1 VAGGLGN
8 VTPVKRKTK
17 IIATLGPAVA
27 SRAAIGQLVAAGMD
41 VARLNFSHGTQ
52 ETHGQWT
59 AWVREAAEEHGRA
72 VAVLQDIQGPRIRVG
87 TFPGG
92 QVELRTGDRVTLVD
106 GEGEGSRRRIFVQH
120 LGAAGLSR
128 GDRVL
133 LADGLIELSV
143 TRRVAGGVSALVN
156 EGGTLADHKG
166 AAFPGVLLDIPAVT
180 EKDRADLAFGR
191 SIGVDLVAASFVVS
205 AEDIAAVRAVAGDA
219 PVIAKIERKAALDHL
234 ALILAAADGAMVAR
248 GDLGVE
254 IGYEPLPRIQ
264 KEIISAT
271 NAVGG
276 ISVTATEMLES
287 MVSSPRP
294 TRAEVTDVANA
305 VMDGSD
311 AVMLSAETAV
321 GRYPVRAVEAM
332 AAICVEAE
340 AGPSLALPP
349 EFVGAPGSFASA
361 IARATAEA
369 ADGLGID
376 TVIAF
381 TDSGTTARLVSKYRP
396 RADILALSP
405 RPETLRRMAVL
416 WGVTSLSLPRRGSTD
431 EMIAAAEALLLK
443 RGLVVRG
450 DRVAMAAGVPP
461 NQDAATNLLK
471 LHTVGESTR
480 GVGGR

>member
-1 VAGGLGN
+1 

-27 SRAAIGQLVAAGMD
+27 SRDSIEQLVAAGMD
-41 VARLNFSHGTQ
+41 VARLNFSHGTH
-52 ETHGQWT
+52 ESHRQWLT
-59 AWVREAAEEHGRA
+59 WVRKAAEEHDRA

-92 QVELRTGDRVTLVD
+92 EVELRTGGRVTLVD
-106 GEGEGSRRRIFVQH
+106 GEGEGNARRVFVQH

-133 LADGLIELSV
+133 LADGLIELRV
-143 TRRVAGGVSALVN
+143 TRRVDGGVSAVVDQ
-156 EGGTLADHKG
+156 GGALADHKG
-166 AAFPGVLLDIPAVT
+166 AAFPGAHLDLPAVT
-180 EKDRADLAFGR
+180 DKDRADLAYGR

-205 AEDIAAVRAVAGDA
+205 PDDIAAVRAVAGNV
-219 PVIAKIERKAALDHL
+219 PVIAKIERAAALGNL
-234 ALILAAADGAMVAR
+234 AAILAAADGAMVAR

-264 KEIISAT
+264 KEIIAAT
-271 NAVGG
+271 NAAGG
-276 ISVTATEMLES
+276 ISITATEMLES
-287 MVSSPRP
+287 MVASPRP

-321 GRYPVRAVEAM
+321 GAYPVRAVEAM

-340 AGPSLALPP
+340 AGPGLARPP
-349 EFVGAPGSFASA
+349 QFVGAPGSFASA

-369 ADGLGID
+369 ADGLGLG

-381 TDSGTTARLVSKYRP
+381 TDSGATARLVSKYRP
-396 RADILALSP
+396 AAGILAFTP
-405 RPETLRRMAVL
+405 RPETYRRMAVL
-416 WGVTSLSLPRRGSTD
+416 WGVTPVSLPRRSSTD
-431 EMIAAAEALLLK
+431 EMIDTAERILLE
-443 RGLVVRG
+443 RGLAVRG

-471 LHTVGESTR
+471 LHTVGERAS
-480 GVGGR
+480 GVGRRP